1 MALKL
6 CSYGNYACIIFYEH
20 VIQYYSSHLKN
31 LIPLLL
37 MPVIHTFQI
46 WEIKHAYLKGKIN
59 HTFYLSLEGK
69 NLFYLCAYEIC
80 H

>member
-1 MALKL
+1 
-6 CSYGNYACIIFYEH
+6 
-20 VIQYYSSHLKN
+20 
-31 LIPLLL
+31 

-69 NLFYLCAYEIC
+69 IYFTYVLMKYATENNYEIDVLKYL
-80 H
+80 